1 MSEAAQFTIEQFYR
15 FIAEKKIMAVKC
27 ENCGK
32 ILIPPRPL
40 CPNCLSTSLKW
51 IQLKGRG
58 KLLTYTV
65 IHVAPEKFQH
75 LVPYIFGIVEL
86 DEGVR
91 LPGIIQ
97 GVKPEDL
104 KIGMT
109 LEIDFKV
116 DIPQTWPQWPRY
128 FFKPP

>member
-116 DIPQTWPQWPRY
+116 DMPQTWPQWPRY

>member
-1 MSEAAQFTIEQFYR
+1 LSEAAQFTIEQFYR